1 MEQMQPIN
9 TINVGEVM
17 TNNFGRISR
26 HTPVETVISMM
37 LQNRWG
43 EVLIED
49 DCCQHDLQL
58 VTKEHLMRCVEN
70 GFPSHLPIS
79 EIGSKNTITTT
90 TDEPL
95 IQAREL
101 MRQFQIGR
109 LPVMD
114 TTGKIVGM
122 LTARDVCN
130 GFSDK
135 LEMLSEHMYAI
146 LHNINQAIHV
156 IDCEGR
162 VIFWNRSA
170 EDLFGIKAE
179 DIVGFKLEEFFPED
193 ISLEVIAT
201 CKAFSGMFSEL
212 REGLYVVR
220 NSMPVIMPDG
230 TVVGA
235 VSTIADVS
243 HSKTLIEEL
252 NQVNSRVKQLQKRI
266 INKEDFI
273 KEPFY
278 TINTNTKRV
287 LIQAKRVGGTE
298 ATVLIQ
304 GESGTGK
311 ELMANVIYQNS
322 QRAKQPFIAVN
333 CSAIPSTLFESE
345 MFGYEAGSFTGGNK
359 SGKPGKFELANSGT
373 IFLDEIGE
381 LPLDMQAKLLRVIQE
396 RKFYRVGGTVPV
408 EVNVRL
414 IAATNKDLSRLVAE
428 GKFREDL
435 FYRLNVVRLD
445 IPPLRQRQEDI
456 AGLTNRFISEME
468 CVYMRSIAGID
479 KQVLDL
485 FEAYEWPGNVRQ
497 LHNLLESVIILME
510 DDYISFSSLAEAG
523 VLDTLSGDNDLLT
536 DGLLREDDLE
546 APNLD
551 ELLLK
556 REREVIIRAMEEC
569 KHNKARAAKKLGI
582 PRSTLYYKLKS
593 LGISD

>member
-1 MEQMQPIN
+1 MTQMQPIN
-9 TINVGEVM
+9 TINVGEAM
-17 TNNFGRISR
+17 TCDFGRVNSD
-26 HTPVETVISMM
+26 TAVETVISMM
-37 LQNRWG
+37 LQNHWG
-43 EVLIED
+43 EVVIED
-49 DCCQHDLQL
+49 GCPDGLHL

-70 GFPSHLPIS
+70 GFPPYLPIS
-79 EIGSKNTITTT
+79 EIGRKNTITTT
-90 TDEPL
+90 VDEPL
-95 IQAREL
+95 VEAREV
-101 MRQFQIGR
+101 MRQLKIGR

-114 TTGKIVGM
+114 VTGSIVGM

-130 GFSDK
+130 GFCDK

-146 LHNINQAIHV
+146 LDNISQAIQV
-156 IDCEGR
+156 VDCQGR

-170 EDLFGIKAE
+170 EDLFGFKAE
-179 DIVGFKLEEFFPED
+179 DIVGYQLEEFFPDD
-193 ISLEVIAT
+193 ITLKVIAT
-201 CKAFSGMFSEL
+201 SESCRNIFYEL

-220 NSMPVIMPDG
+220 NAVPVIMPDG

-235 VSTIADVS
+235 VSTTADVS
-243 HSKTLIEEL
+243 HTKTLMEEL
-252 NQVNSRVKQLQKRI
+252 NRVNRRVKQLEERI
-266 INKEDFI
+266 VNKEDII

-278 TINTNTKRV
+278 TINIDTKKV
-287 LIQAKRVGGTE
+287 LLQAKRVGGTD

-322 QRAKQPFIAVN
+322 KRAKQAFIAVN
-333 CSAIPSTLFESE
+333 CSAIPSNLFESE

-359 SGKPGKFELANSGT
+359 SGKQGKFELANGGT

-396 RKFYRVGGTVPV
+396 RKFYRVGGTATV
-408 EVNVRL
+408 EINVRL

-435 FYRLNVVRLD
+435 FYRLNVVTLE

-456 AGLTNRFISEME
+456 IGLIKRFINEME
-468 CVYMRSIAGID
+468 CVYMRSIGGID
-479 KQVLDL
+479 QQVLDL
-485 FEAYEWPGNVRQ
+485 FQAYEWPGNVRQ

-510 DDYISFSSLAEAG
+510 DDFISINSLAEAG
-523 VLDTLSGDNDLLT
+523 VLENLSGNNDLLNR
-536 DGLLREDDLE
+536 GQILEDDLE
-546 APNLD
+546 PPNLD
-551 ELLLK
+551 ELLVK

-582 PRSTLYYKLKS
+582 PRSTLYYKLKA

>member
-1 MEQMQPIN
+1 LPQMQPMN
-9 TINVGEVM
+9 TITVGEAM
-17 TNNFGRISR
+17 TCDFGRVNR
-26 HTPVETVISMM
+26 DTAVETVTCMM
-37 LQNRWG
+37 LENHWN
-43 EVLIED
+43 EVVIED
-49 DCCQHDLQL
+49 DYREGFQL
-58 VTKEHLMRCVEN
+58 VTKEHLMRCVDN

-79 EIGSKNTITTT
+79 EIGSKNTVTTT
-90 TDEPL
+90 VDEPL
-95 IQAREL
+95 VQAREL
-101 MRQFQIGR
+101 MRQLQIGR
-109 LPVMD
+109 LPVLD
-114 TTGKIVGM
+114 ITGNIVGM

-135 LEMLSEHMYAI
+135 LAMLSEHMYAI
-146 LHNINQAIHV
+146 LHNISQAIHV
-156 IDCEGR
+156 IDCQGR

-179 DIVGFKLEEFFPED
+179 DIVGFKLEEFFPDD
-193 ISLEVIAT
+193 ISLKVIDT
-201 CKAFSGMFSEL
+201 SESLRSIFCEL
-212 REGLYVVR
+212 RKGVYVVR
-220 NSMPVIMPDG
+220 NAMPVIMPEG

-235 VSTIADVS
+235 VSTTADVS
-243 HSKTLIEEL
+243 HSKTLMEEL
-252 NQVNSRVKQLQKRI
+252 NRVNRRVKQLEERI
-266 INKEDFI
+266 VNQEDFI

-278 TINTNTKRV
+278 TINNDTKRV
-287 LIQAKRVGGTE
+287 LFQAKRVGSTD

-322 QRAKQPFIAVN
+322 KRAKQPFIAVN

-345 MFGYEAGSFTGGNK
+345 MFGYEAGSFTGGHK
-359 SGKPGKFELANSGT
+359 SGKPGKFELANGGT

-396 RKFYRVGGTVPV
+396 RNFYRVGGTAPV

-414 IAATNKDLSRLVAE
+414 IAATNKDLTRLVAE

-435 FYRLNVVRLD
+435 FYRLNVVTLD

-456 AGLTNRFISEME
+456 AGLTDRFISEME
-468 CVYMRSIAGID
+468 CVYMRSIVGID

-485 FEAYEWPGNVRQ
+485 FRVYEWPGNVRQ

-510 DDYISFSSLAEAG
+510 DDFISLNSLAEAG
-523 VLDTLSGDNDLLT
+523 VLETLSGDKDLLNE
-536 DGLLREDDLE
+536 GLLREDDLD

-551 ELLLK
+551 DLLVK
-556 REREVIIRAMEEC
+556 REREVIIRVMEEC

-582 PRSTLYYKLKS
+582 PRSTLYYKLKA